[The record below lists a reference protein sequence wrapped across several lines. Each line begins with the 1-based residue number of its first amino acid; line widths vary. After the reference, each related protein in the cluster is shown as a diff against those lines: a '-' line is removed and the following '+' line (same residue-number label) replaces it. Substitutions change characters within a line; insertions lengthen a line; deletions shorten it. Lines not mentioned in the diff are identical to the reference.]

1 MQNEKT
7 LIELGFKHYPE
18 WDSEQTGTKDY
29 RLDYNGLV
37 FRAHVW
43 NERQGF
49 PNEKQFVS
57 MGLVVKDG
65 HLVDR
70 YRDCCSNG
78 SVKRKI
84 EKIWKEKQL

>member
-7 LIELGFKHYPE
+7 LIELGFT
-18 WDSEQTGTKDY
+18 DSENNGDY
-29 RLDYNGLV
+29 RLNYNGLV

-43 NERQGF
+43 NEKQGYR
-49 PNEKQFVS
+49 NEHQFVS
-57 MGLVVKDG
+57 LGLVVRDNN
-65 HLVDR
+65 LVDR
-70 YRDCCSNG
+70 WRDCCSNG